1 MGILVAMREFDVVLY
16 GATGFTGRQ
25 TVRYFAKFAPSDLK
39 WAIAGRNDSKL
50 QALNGGVPVILADSS
65 DQTAIGK
72 MVQRTRVLLTT
83 AGPFALYGTGIVDAC
98 VRFRTHYCDITGET
112 PWVRKLIDRYQDKAA
127 AEGTRLIPFS
137 GFDSVPSDLGAMLI
151 GRALGPQTATVK
163 AFFQMSGGLNGG
175 TVASALNM
183 AETGTDKLMR
193 DPFLLSPLIQR
204 PLKALERDPA
214 TAEFDEDAK
223 AWVAPFVMSAINTRV
238 VRRSCQILGVDFAYQ
253 EYLKMDG
260 PMAGPLAVSIA
271 AGTALFE
278 AGLRFSPFRQFM
290 RAVTPAPGTGPGE
303 KTMDD
308 GWFRCEL
315 VGQASDG
322 RTARILITDKGDPG
336 NRVTVKCLCES
347 ALALALDELPARAG
361 FLTPSTGLG
370 DVLVRRLRHRGME
383 LSVS

>member
-1 MGILVAMREFDVVLY
+1 MPKREFDVVLY

-25 TVRYFAKFAPSDLK
+25 TVRYFAEFAPPDLK
-39 WAIAGRNDSKL
+39 WAIAGRNLSKL
-50 QALNGGVPVILADSS
+50 EALKSDVPVIVADCS
-65 DQTAIGK
+65 DQMAIDT
-72 MVQRTRVLLTT
+72 MVKRSRVLLTT

-112 PWVRKLIDRYQDKAA
+112 AWVRGLIDRYQDKAA

-151 GRALGPQTATVK
+151 GGALGAGTATVI
-163 AFFQMSGGLNGG
+163 AWFQLAGGVNGG
-175 TVASALNM
+175 TLASALNM
-183 AETGTDKLMR
+183 AETGADKLAG
-193 DPFLLSPLIQR
+193 DPFLLSPQIQR
-204 PLKALERDPA
+204 PFSEVERDP
-214 TAEFDEDAK
+214 TAAVFDEK
-223 AWVAPFVMSAINTRV
+223 TRTWMAPFVMSTINTRV

-253 EYLKMDG
+253 EYLKIEG
-260 PMAGPLAVSIA
+260 SMAGPLAVGLA
-271 AGTALFE
+271 AGSALLK
-278 AGLRFSPFRQFM
+278 ASLSFSPFRQLLRM
-290 RAVTPAPGTGPGE
+290 VAPAPGSGPSE

-315 VGQASDG
+315 VGVASDG
-322 RTARILITDKGDPG
+322 RVARALIADKGDPG

-370 DVLVRRLRHRGME
+370 DALVKRLRNRGME
-383 LSVS
+383 LSVT

>member
-1 MGILVAMREFDVVLY
+1 
-16 GATGFTGRQ
+16 
-25 TVRYFAKFAPSDLK
+25 
-39 WAIAGRNDSKL
+39 
-50 QALNGGVPVILADSS
+50 
-65 DQTAIGK
+65 
-72 MVQRTRVLLTT
+72 MVKRTRVLLTT

-112 PWVRKLIDRYQDKAA
+112 PWVRSLIDRYQDKAS
-127 AEGTRLIPFS
+127 AEGTRLIPFC

-151 GRALGPQTATVK
+151 AGALGPQTATVM

-175 TVASALNM
+175 TLASALNM

-193 DPFLLSPLIQR
+193 DPFLLSPKIQR
-204 PLKALERDPA
+204 ALSDLERDPA
-214 TAEFDEDAK
+214 VAAFDEHTK
-223 AWVAPFVMSAINTRV
+223 TWLAPFVMGPINTRV

-253 EYLKMDG
+253 EYLKMEG
-260 PMAGPLAVSIA
+260 TMAGPLAVSFA
-271 AGTALFE
+271 AGSALLE
-278 AGLRFSPFRQFM
+278 AGLRFSPFRQLLRM
-290 RAVTPAPGTGPGE
+290 VAPAPGSGPSE

-322 RTARILITDKGDPG
+322 RTARALIADQGDPG

-370 DVLVRRLRHRGME
+370 DALVKRLRHRGME